1 MMNGD
6 TPAETGAELPEESSA
21 VFSPDMMLCGV
32 NTPIC
37 AAYLINK
44 PEFVLGKS
52 ESCDGVISFSPEIS
66 HSHARITWENGTYY
80 ITDLKST
87 NRTFLNGRAL
97 PPEQKR
103 VFRSGDRI
111 TLSTFIFQAQ
121 RINK

>member
-1 MMNGD
+1 MWNNN
-6 TPAETGAELPEESSA
+6 TSTEPGAELPEEAGST
-21 VFSPDMMLCGV
+21 FSPDIILYGV
-32 NTPIC
+32 NTPVC

-44 PEFVLGKS
+44 PEFILGKG
-52 ESCDGVISFSPEIS
+52 ENCDGIISFSPEIS
-66 HSHARITWENGTYY
+66 HNHAQITWENGTYY

-87 NRTFLNGRAL
+87 NRTFLNGKAL